1 MDESAATNDVMTEAL
16 PAGVR
21 RMPTPYDL
29 GLAPS
34 AGWLSDHNALGLK
47 SPVVATGVVPVVTAD
62 GRASLSV
69 LDDWFA
75 SGAGTTGTS
84 RLPQGAQAAVVAFE
98 SSHTTS
104 APAEEET
111 LAVNGESMTRL
122 GRVAG
127 EIMEN
132 GALTALGTSP
142 LEDNCVDDPAGGV
155 VG

>member
-29 GLAPS
+29 GLTPS

-62 GRASLSV
+62 GRASLSF

-75 SGAGTTGTS
+75 SEAGTTGTFG
-84 RLPQGAQAAVVAFE
+84 LPVGAQAAVVAFE
-98 SSHTTS
+98 SSPTTS
-104 APAEEET
+104 AAAEKQT
-111 LAVNGESMTRL
+111 LPPNGASMTHL

-127 EIMEN
+127 EIMDN
-132 GALTALGTSP
+132 GALTSLGTDP
-142 LEDNCVDDPAGGV
+142 LEVNRLDDPARGV